1 MILTTVILI
10 LGGGYYSYYLL
21 VSVEAM
27 PEKYRQQIND
37 NSRTEEYLEEDLTN
51 WIILFIIYFEH

>member
-51 WIILFIIYFEH
+51 